1 MESIVMTYE
10 GYSLYEAP
18 RGYLSSIDGEI
29 VKFDTAGQWKQFI
42 DYKKNGKGKKKGNS
56 R

>member
-18 RGYLSSIDGEI
+18 QGYLSTIDGKV
-29 VKFDTAGQWKQFI
+29 VKFDTAVQWKQFI
-42 DYKKNGKGKKKGNS
+42 DYKNGKGKKKSNS